1 MQVVCQS
8 FLVLHQARV
17 AVLPILQQRARR
29 HARELRVPE
38 NKQLATKDPLRSL
51 ARGQEAIQEI
61 GWSEMEENILLV
73 QNRQFEK
80 AFGGVA

>member
-1 MQVVCQS
+1 VVCQS

-17 AVLPILQQRARR
+17 AVLPIVQQRARTIIEQL
-29 HARELRVPE
+29 AVPE
-38 NKQLATKDPLRSL
+38 NEQLATKDPLRSL

-61 GWSEMEENILLV
+61 RWSEMEKNMFLV
-73 QNRQFEK
+73 QKRQFEK